1 MQRLCLIVSITRRL
15 RAAFV
20 LSPLLIETY
29 IAGLGKIASAMKVKP
44 TLSVGLIGYQFMGKA
59 HSNAWRQAPR
69 FFDLPAEVR
78 MKTICGRD
86 RTAVK
91 KTAAKFGWENAQTD
105 WRRVMDDRKIDI
117 VDICT
122 PNDSHSEIAIAAAN
136 AGKAILCEKPLAR
149 NVAEA
154 EKMARAAK
162 QARVV
167 NMVCHNYR
175 RIPAIALARQM
186 IERGELGE
194 VFHFRA
200 RYAQDW
206 IVDPKFPLVWRL
218 QSNVAGSGA
227 LGDIFSHIVDLARY
241 LIGEFK
247 EVCAIT
253 ETFVKQR
260 PLEKNRRAK
269 GKVTVDD
276 AVTMIGR
283 FRNGALASLEATRFA
298 PGRKNSI
305 TLEINGSAG
314 SVFFDLEEMN
324 RLKFFDRRDPQ
335 DRQGFRDILVTEPT
349 HPYMGEWWPPGHI
362 IGYEHTFVHTIADFV
377 KAVVDGKSVQP
388 TFEDGLKNQRVLDS
402 VARSARS
409 RSWSTL

>member
-1 MQRLCLIVSITRRL
+1 MDTSSRQSSPPIA

-29 IAGLGKIASAMKVKP
+29 IAGLGKIALAMKAKP

-78 MKTICGRD
+78 MKTICGRNQA
-86 RTAVK
+86 AVK
-91 KTAAKFGWENAQTD
+91 EAAAKFGWENAQTD
-105 WRRVMDDRKIDI
+105 WRRVIDDRKIDI

-122 PNDSHSEIAIAAAN
+122 PNDSHCEIAIAAAN

-154 EKMARAAK
+154 EKMARAVK

-175 RIPAIALARQM
+175 RIPAITLSRQM

-227 LGDIFSHIVDLARY
+227 LGDIGSHIIDLARY
-241 LIGEFK
+241 LVGEFK
-247 EVCAIT
+247 GVCAIT

-283 FRNGALASLEATRFA
+283 LRNGALASLEATRFA

-305 TLEINGSAG
+305 TLEINGSTG

-324 RLKFFDRRDPQ
+324 RLKFYSTREPQ

-349 HPYMGEWWPPGHI
+349 HPYMDKWWPPGHI

-377 KAVVDGKSVQP
+377 KAVVAGKSVQP
-388 TFEDGLKNQRVLDS
+388 AFEDGLKNQCVLDA

>member
-1 MQRLCLIVSITRRL
+1 MI
-15 RAAFV
+15 
-20 LSPLLIETY
+20 
-29 IAGLGKIASAMKVKP
+29 
-44 TLSVGLIGYQFMGKA
+44 
-59 HSNAWRQAPR
+59 
-69 FFDLPAEVR
+69 
-78 MKTICGRD
+78 
-86 RTAVK
+86 
-91 KTAAKFGWENAQTD
+91 
-105 WRRVMDDRKIDI
+105 DDRKIDI

-122 PNDSHSEIAIAAAN
+122 PNDSHCEIAIAAAK

-154 EKMARAAK
+154 EKMTRAVK

-175 RIPAIALARQM
+175 RIPATVLMREM
-186 IERGELGE
+186 IERGEIGE
-194 VFHFRA
+194 VFHFHA

-206 IVDPKFPLVWRL
+206 IVDPKFPLLWRL
-218 QSNVAGSGA
+218 QSNMAGSGA
-227 LGDIFSHIVDLARY
+227 LGDIGSHVVDFARY
-241 LIGEFK
+241 LVGEFK

-260 PLEKNRRAK
+260 PLKAGSRTK
-269 GKVTVDD
+269 GRVTVDD
-276 AVTMIGR
+276 AMTMIGR

-305 TLEINGSAG
+305 ALEINGSAG

-324 RLKFFDRRDPQ
+324 RLRFFNRRDPQ
-335 DRQGFRDILVTEPT
+335 DRQGFRDIIVTESS
-349 HPYMGEWWPPGHI
+349 HPYMDKWWPPGHI

-377 KAVVDGKSVQP
+377 KAVVAGKSVQP
-388 TFEDGLKNQRVLDS
+388 TFEEGLKNQRVLDA

>member
-1 MQRLCLIVSITRRL
+1 
-15 RAAFV
+15 
-20 LSPLLIETY
+20 
-29 IAGLGKIASAMKVKP
+29 MKAKP
-44 TLSVGLIGYQFMGKA
+44 ILSVGLIGYNFMGKA

-69 FFDLPAEVR
+69 FFDLPATVR
-78 MKTICGRD
+78 MKTICGRN
-86 RTAVK
+86 RAAVK
-91 KTAAKFGWENAQTD
+91 KAAAQFGWEDAQTD
-105 WRRVMDDRKIDI
+105 WRRVIDDGKIDI

-122 PNDSHSEIAIAAAN
+122 PNESHCEIAVAAAK

-154 EKMARAAK
+154 EKMVVAVK
-162 QARVV
+162 KARVA

-175 RIPAIALARQM
+175 RMPAIVLAKQM
-186 IERGELGE
+186 IERGEVGDRI
-194 VFHFRA
+194 FHFRA

-218 QSNVAGSGA
+218 QSGVAGSGA

-241 LIGEFK
+241 LVGEFK
-247 EVCAIT
+247 EVCAT
-253 ETFVKQR
+253 AETFVKQR

-283 FRNGALASLEATRFA
+283 FRNGALTNMEATRFA

-305 TLEINGSAG
+305 TLEINGRTG
-314 SVFFDLEEMN
+314 SLFFDLEEMN
-324 RLKFFDRRDPQ
+324 RLKFYSLRDAE
-335 DRQGFRDILVTEPT
+335 DRQGFRDIIVTEPT
-349 HPYMGEWWPPGHI
+349 HPYIDKWWPPGHI

-377 KAVVDGKSVQP
+377 KAVITRKSDQP
-388 TFEDGLKNQRVLDS
+388 TFEDGLQNQRVLEA
-402 VARSARS
+402 VAESAKAKR
-409 RSWSTL
+409 WIKVE